1 MPHREFDR
9 STLKILPLAERNH
22 KITLDEVFELDSPPP
37 DFEDAELDTVTS
49 RVVAARRGRHEV
61 VWTMGAHALRRGN
74 ARFIIDLMER
84 RLITHVA
91 TNGAVPIHD
100 YEMALVG
107 ATCEDVAT
115 YLAEGKF
122 GNWEE
127 TGRGINEAVTRGA
140 EHGLGFGESIGRAI
154 LDEEGAVFP
163 HKAVSIFAAAV
174 RLGVPITVHKG
185 IGYDITDQHPAADYA
200 AIGEATGRDFL
211 IFAQTVTGLDGGV
224 FLNIGSQVMGP
235 EVFLKSLSMAR
246 NAAMQRG
253 ETITDFTTANFDLKR
268 YDEPHVEG
276 TDRDAHY
283 YDRVKKTILGR
294 TVRLGGA
301 SYHVA
306 GDFAVTIPAFYHRL
320 VTLCETEPAR

>member
-1 MPHREFDR
+1 MKHREFDR
-9 STLKILPLAERNH
+9 SRLRILPLAERTH
-22 KITLDEVFELDSPPP
+22 KVTLDQVRELDSPPP
-37 DFEDAELDTVTS
+37 DFRDPQLDEVAD
-49 RVVAARRGRHEV
+49 RVVAARRADGQV
-61 VWTMGAHALRRGN
+61 VWMMGAHALRRGN
-74 ARFIIDLMER
+74 ARFMIDLMER
-84 RLITHVA
+84 GIITHVA

-100 YEMALVG
+100 YEMALIG

-127 TGRGINEAVTRGA
+127 TGRGINEAVKRGVA
-140 EHGLGFGESIGRAI
+140 KGLGYGASIGRAI

-163 HKAVSIFAAAV
+163 HKDVSIFAAAV

-200 AIGEATGRDFL
+200 ALGEATGRDFL
-211 IFAQTVTGLDGGV
+211 IFADTITRIEGGV
-224 FLNIGSQVMGP
+224 FMNVGSQVMGP

-246 NAAMQRG
+246 NVAAQRG
-253 ETITDFTTANFDLKR
+253 ETIADFVTANFDLKR
-268 YDEPHVEG
+268 YDDPHAEG

-320 VTLCETEPAR
+320 IQLWEKEPRT